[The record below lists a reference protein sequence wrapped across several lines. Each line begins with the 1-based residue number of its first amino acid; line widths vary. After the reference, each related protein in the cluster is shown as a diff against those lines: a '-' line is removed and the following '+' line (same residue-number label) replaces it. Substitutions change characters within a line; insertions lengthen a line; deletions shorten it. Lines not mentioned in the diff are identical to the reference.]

1 MGSEVISVVERRR
14 RWPRAK
20 KIEVLMEALAPGAS
34 VTAVADRHGVARN
47 LVYTWLRLAREGR
60 LDGASPARGNAD
72 AVQPTFVPVELAPVA
87 ATAPAPVGIRPP
99 QAQAGTAPAEASTRP
114 ATAPVIPTSPIG
126 ASRRRPGAVEI
137 WLGNGR
143 VVKVDEGIDPAALG
157 AIVAALDGDGR

>member
-14 RWPRAK
+14 RWPREK
-20 KIEVLMEALAPGAS
+20 KLEVLMEALAPGAS

-60 LDGASPARGNAD
+60 LDGASPVRGSAG
-72 AVQPTFVPVELAPVA
+72 AAQPTFVPVQVAPVA
-87 ATAPAPVGIRPP
+87 ATGDAAPEVA
-99 QAQAGTAPAEASTRP
+99 TTP
-114 ATAPVIPTSPIG
+114 ATAPVILTPPTVSP
-126 ASRRRPGAVEI
+126 RRRPGAVEVR
-137 WLGNGR
+137 LANGR